1 VINHI
6 LDIPVPVIEKVVRAV
21 MVYFFLILMLR
32 LFGKRE
38 LAQLNPFD
46 FIVLLTLSNTVQ
58 NAIIGE
64 DNSVTGGIIGAL
76 SLLLV
81 NYVVVRVMFRYPRLD
96 RLFGGSPTVLIE
108 DGQPNTVALTEE
120 LLTVRELRLAANRQ
134 GIDDIREISRGE
146 LEPNGAFSFERHH
159 LSRADRQR
167 AELAVKIDSLSQR
180 IDRILQHK
188 Q

>member
-1 VINHI
+1 VIHHL
-6 LDIPVPVIEKVVRAV
+6 LDIPIPIFEKIVRALL
-21 MVYFFLILMLR
+21 VYFFLIVMLR

-46 FIVLLTLSNTVQ
+46 LIVLLTLSNTVQ

-64 DNSVTGGIIGAL
+64 DNSVTGGIVGAA
-76 SLLLV
+76 SLLLT
-81 NYVVVRVMFRYPRLD
+81 NYIVARILFRYPSLD
-96 RLFGGSPTVLIE
+96 RVLGGSPTLLIE
-108 DGQPNTVALTEE
+108 DGKPNAGALAEE
-120 LLTVRELRLAANRQ
+120 LLTERELRMAANRQ
-134 GIDDIREISRGE
+134 GIEDLREIARGE

-159 LSRADRQR
+159 LSRADKRA
-167 AELAVKIDSLSQR
+167 AELAAKIDALTQR

>member
-1 VINHI
+1 MINHI
-6 LDIPVPVIEKVVRAV
+6 LDIPIPILEKVVRAV
-21 MVYFFLILMLR
+21 LVYFCLILMLR

-46 FIVLLTLSNTVQ
+46 LIVLLTLSNTVQ

-64 DNSVTGGIIGAL
+64 DSSVSGGILGAL
-76 SLLLV
+76 SLLLA
-81 NYVVVRVMFRYPRLD
+81 NYTMVRVMFRYPRLD

-108 DGQPNTVALTEE
+108 DGKPDAAALTEE

-159 LSRADRQR
+159 LSRADHQR
-167 AELAVKIDSLSQR
+167 AELSAKIDALTQR